1 MDAGG
6 PAATL
11 NVTLSGGGHG
21 PVPRA
26 QVVAEDDFTG
36 RVPLTRLRPGTTY
49 DYRVWFSLGAPG
61 RGHGPAVNGSF
72 RTAPAADD
80 PTAVRLAFGGDV
92 AGQNVCR
99 DAQEGFPIMD
109 TIRAWQPDVFVGLGD
124 MIYADNACETTG
136 RYGNPQLGGV
146 GIAVDQPSFWAHWR
160 YNRGDSASQ
169 RLLAGTSYVGAWDD
183 HEVVNDF
190 GPLTD
195 APTTPPYSGLISC
208 RSDWRHSST
217 TRPSRPRR
225 RSIAHCGGGGTS
237 SSSCWTRAGI
247 ATPISRRTPVR
258 SRSPC
263 SARNSWRG

>member
-1 MDAGG
+1 MRGKVWSGRSRLGLVLVLLVRSRVPRQCRHSGSAWPASSWATSPARSAVLWTRADR
-6 PAATL
+6 AATL
-11 NVTLSGGGHG
+11 NVTLSGGHG

-61 RGHGPAVNGSF
+61 RGHGRPWWIVQDCSSRRRPGGGQ
-72 RTAPAADD
+72 
-80 PTAVRLAFGGDV
+80 LAFGDV

-146 GIAVDQPSFWAHWR
+146 GIAVDQPSFWAHGATTVAIR
-160 YNRGDSASQ
+160 HPNGCSPARATSARG
-169 RLLAGTSYVGAWDD
+169 T
-183 HEVVNDF
+183 
-190 GPLTD
+190 
-195 APTTPPYSGLISC
+195 
-208 RSDWRHSST
+208 T
-217 TRPSRPRR
+217 TRS
-225 RSIAHCGGGGTS
+225 
-237 SSSCWTRAGI
+237 
-247 ATPISRRTPVR
+247 
-258 SRSPC
+258 
-263 SARNSWRG
+263 